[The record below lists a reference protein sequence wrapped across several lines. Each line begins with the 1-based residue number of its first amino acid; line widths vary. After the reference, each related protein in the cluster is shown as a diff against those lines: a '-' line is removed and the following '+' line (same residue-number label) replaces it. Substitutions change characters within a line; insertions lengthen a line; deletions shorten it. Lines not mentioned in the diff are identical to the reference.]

1 MLSHLRSSVLPATL
15 ALFASTF
22 ATTIPAMAHHPG
34 GTGNTGQAGSVVTIP
49 AATLGQG
56 QVAAFVVY
64 EFIRFRQL
72 DNFTLATAAGQH
84 QHVHSIGTIGSAA
97 IGGAFGLTD
106 DLMVSVRV
114 PYVDRTDIR
123 EGTHTHFHGGVV
135 VNSVTDRGGADG
147 VGDLTALGY
156 RRFLDNQ
163 ATDTQA
169 ALLFGLKAPTG
180 RTKVYD
186 RQGALFE
193 TEFQPG
199 SGSWDPLAGLALT
212 QRLGDAWS
220 FSANVLYA
228 FAGQG
233 AQHTDLG
240 DRFQYNAALSYRV
253 FGATAPRP

>member
-1 MLSHLRSSVLPATL
+1 
-15 ALFASTF
+15 
-22 ATTIPAMAHHPG
+22 MAHHPG
-34 GTGNTGQAGSVVTIP
+34 GTGNTGQAGSVITIP

-97 IGGAFGLTD
+97 VGGAFGITD
-106 DLMVSVRV
+106 DLMVSVRM

-156 RRFLDNQ
+156 WRFLNNQ

-180 RTKVYD
+180 APRSTTARARCSKPSSSLAPAPGT
-186 RQGALFE
+186 RW
-193 TEFQPG
+193 PG
-199 SGSWDPLAGLALT
+199 S
-212 QRLGDAWS
+212 R
-220 FSANVLYA
+220 
-228 FAGQG
+228 
-233 AQHTDLG
+233 
-240 DRFQYNAALSYRV
+240 
-253 FGATAPRP
+253 

>member
-1 MLSHLRSSVLPATL
+1 
-15 ALFASTF
+15 
-22 ATTIPAMAHHPG
+22 
-34 GTGNTGQAGSVVTIP
+34 
-49 AATLGQG
+49 
-56 QVAAFVVY
+56 
-64 EFIRFRQL
+64 
-72 DNFTLATAAGQH
+72 
-84 QHVHSIGTIGSAA
+84 
-97 IGGAFGLTD
+97 
-106 DLMVSVRV
+106 MVSVRM

-135 VNSVTDRGGADG
+135 VNSVTNRGGTEG

-156 RRFLDNQ
+156 WRFLNNQ

-169 ALLFGLKAPTG
+169 ALLFGVKAPTG

-212 QRLGDAWS
+212 QRLGAAWS

-240 DRFQYNAALSYRV
+240 DRFQSTRRCPI
-253 FGATAPRP
+253 GCSGRRPPRP